1 MQHGVLLIIAAASA
15 LASAASAAATLPP
28 AWIENVAR
36 GRYMSTAAT
45 VADGLFPAVGNGYIA
60 GDAGCSNVSADPSV
74 KGGSCGRIH
83 VAGVFSNGTYM
94 DYNGTF
100 PMRAAISNPF
110 AVTVLT
116 MHRWFDIS
124 AAETDLKYKPVIH
137 FRDGWQETLEWFKAN
152 WLPNFRE
159 GKNNRMAGI
168 SKRTEDKIDL
178 SAAGIA
184 ATKKKNNKKDA

>member
-100 PMRAAISNPF
+100 PMRAAARRLDGRELEPLLE
-110 AVTVLT
+110 VE
-116 MHRWFDIS
+116 
-124 AAETDLKYKPVIH
+124 AAPEHQV
-137 FRDGWQETLEWFKAN
+137 RVR
-152 WLPNFRE
+152 RE
-159 GKNNRMAGI
+159 GGLLVALQAQLRRALQVGI
-168 SKRTEDKIDL
+168 GHQVAVCL
-178 SAAGIA
+178 SLWRQRARALIFFEF
-184 ATKKKNNKKDA
+184 KKQNCR